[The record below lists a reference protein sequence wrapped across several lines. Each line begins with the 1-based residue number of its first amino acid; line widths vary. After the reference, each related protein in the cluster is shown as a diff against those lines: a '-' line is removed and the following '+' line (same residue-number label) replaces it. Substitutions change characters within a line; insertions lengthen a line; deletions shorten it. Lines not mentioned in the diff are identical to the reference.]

1 MALRN
6 ITLALPEETL
16 REVKIIAAKR
26 GTSVLAMLR
35 EKLEALVTEE
45 SDYARAKREALAA
58 LEHGYNLGTQGKV
71 SWTRDELHE
80 R

>member
-1 MALRN
+1 VATRN

-16 REVKIIAAKR
+16 REVKVIAAKR
-26 GTSVLAMLR
+26 GTSVSAMLR
-35 EKLEALVTEE
+35 EKLEALVQEE
-45 SDYARAKREALAA
+45 SGYARARREALEA
-58 LEHGYNLGTQGKV
+58 LKHGYDLGTYGKA

>member
-26 GTSVLAMLR
+26 GTSVSAMLR
-35 EKLEALVTEE
+35 EKLEALVIEE
-45 SDYARAKREALAA
+45 SDYARAKREALAT